1 MKYLEGIAEFCAV
14 ADVGNFTGAA
24 NKLDTSVAQI
34 SRKVASLE
42 KQLGVKLLQR
52 TTRSVSLTE
61 AGTQYFQQAMP
72 ALKALEDAQLAVSA
86 LQASPQGLIKLTAP
100 VAFGEA
106 FIAPLLN
113 TFMQKYAGISV
124 QCTFSNEKL
133 DIVELGLDLAIRI
146 GKLEDSTL
154 VAKKLA
160 TRHLF
165 VCGSRDYF
173 KEQGQPK
180 SIEELKELPV
190 GLTGGSTIPLS
201 EVANISFKEQYS
213 SFSREETKR
222 RIAVLVNPRGRD
234 TESFIQEAQSAVE
247 EKVKLPPGYYMEW
260 GGNFKN
266 LNQAKER
273 LSILAPIA
281 LLFVLIMIYAAFRN
295 VYETILI
302 FLCVPFAL
310 VGGVLALMFK
320 GIPFSVSAGVGFIAL
335 SGIAVLN
342 GVVLVNNFKNL
353 RDKGKSGLEVIKS
366 GALLRLRPVMMT
378 ALTDILGFLP
388 MAIATGL
395 GAEVQTPL
403 ATVIIGG
410 IISST
415 ILTLILLPVLYSS
428 MEKWILVK
436 KS

>member
-34 SRKVASLE
+34 SRKVSSLE
-42 KQLGVKLLQR
+42 KHLGVKLLQR

-61 AGTQYFQQAMP
+61 AGTQYFQQALP
-72 ALKALEDAQLAVSA
+72 ALKALEDAQLCVSA

-180 SIEELKELPV
+180 SIEALKEHSLLV
-190 GLTGGSTIPLS
+190 GSQPHWRLLIDNKIQTIPVQGRVRYNSGNALCS
-201 EVANISFKEQYS
+201 AAVAGLG
-213 SFSREETKR
+213 
-222 RIAVLVNPRGRD
+222 IAQLPGFYVRKALASGQLIEIFPEYKD
-234 TESFIQEAQSAVE
+234 KQEAIWAVF
-247 EKVKLPPGYYMEW
+247 PS
-260 GGNFKN
+260 N
-266 LNQAKER
+266 
-273 LSILAPIA
+273 
-281 LLFVLIMIYAAFRN
+281 RN
-295 VYETILI
+295 VAPKIRLLVD
-302 FLCVPFAL
+302 FLAQH
-310 VGGVLALMFK
+310 
-320 GIPFSVSAGVGFIAL
+320 IVSD
-335 SGIAVLN
+335 S
-342 GVVLVNNFKNL
+342 
-353 RDKGKSGLEVIKS
+353 
-366 GALLRLRPVMMT
+366 
-378 ALTDILGFLP
+378 
-388 MAIATGL
+388 
-395 GAEVQTPL
+395 
-403 ATVIIGG
+403 
-410 IISST
+410 
-415 ILTLILLPVLYSS
+415 
-428 MEKWILVK
+428 
-436 KS
+436 

>member
-133 DIVELGLDLAIRI
+133 DIVEQGLDLAIRI

-154 VAKKLA
+154 VAKKLS

-165 VCGSRDYF
+165 VCGSKGYF

-180 SIEELKELPV
+180 SIDELKEHSLLVGSQPYWRLLINNKIQSIPVQGRVRYNSGNALCSAAIAGLGIAQLPGFYV
-190 GLTGGSTIPLS
+190 RKALASGQLIELFP
-201 EVANISFKEQYS
+201 EYKD
-213 SFSREETKR
+213 K
-222 RIAVLVNPRGRD
+222 
-234 TESFIQEAQSAVE
+234 QEAIWAVF
-247 EKVKLPPGYYMEW
+247 PS
-260 GGNFKN
+260 N
-266 LNQAKER
+266 
-273 LSILAPIA
+273 
-281 LLFVLIMIYAAFRN
+281 RN
-295 VYETILI
+295 VAPKIRLLVDFLAQHLI
-302 FLCVPFAL
+302 
-310 VGGVLALMFK
+310 
-320 GIPFSVSAGVGFIAL
+320 SDS
-335 SGIAVLN
+335 
-342 GVVLVNNFKNL
+342 
-353 RDKGKSGLEVIKS
+353 
-366 GALLRLRPVMMT
+366 
-378 ALTDILGFLP
+378 
-388 MAIATGL
+388 
-395 GAEVQTPL
+395 
-403 ATVIIGG
+403 
-410 IISST
+410 
-415 ILTLILLPVLYSS
+415 
-428 MEKWILVK
+428 
-436 KS
+436 

>member
-173 KEQGQPK
+173 EEQGQPK
-180 SIEELKELPV
+180 SIEELKEHSLLVGSQPYWRLLIDNKIQSIPVQGRVRYNSGNALCSAAIAGLGIAQLPGFYV
-190 GLTGGSTIPLS
+190 RKALASGQLIELFP
-201 EVANISFKEQYS
+201 EYKD
-213 SFSREETKR
+213 K
-222 RIAVLVNPRGRD
+222 
-234 TESFIQEAQSAVE
+234 QEAIWAVF
-247 EKVKLPPGYYMEW
+247 PS
-260 GGNFKN
+260 N
-266 LNQAKER
+266 
-273 LSILAPIA
+273 
-281 LLFVLIMIYAAFRN
+281 RN
-295 VYETILI
+295 VAPKIRLLVDFLAQHLI
-302 FLCVPFAL
+302 
-310 VGGVLALMFK
+310 
-320 GIPFSVSAGVGFIAL
+320 SDS
-335 SGIAVLN
+335 
-342 GVVLVNNFKNL
+342 
-353 RDKGKSGLEVIKS
+353 
-366 GALLRLRPVMMT
+366 
-378 ALTDILGFLP
+378 
-388 MAIATGL
+388 
-395 GAEVQTPL
+395 
-403 ATVIIGG
+403 
-410 IISST
+410 
-415 ILTLILLPVLYSS
+415 
-428 MEKWILVK
+428 
-436 KS
+436 

>member
-34 SRKVASLE
+34 SRKVSSLE
-42 KQLGVKLLQR
+42 KHLGVKLLQR

-61 AGTQYFQQAMP
+61 AGTQYFQQTLP
-72 ALKALEDAQLAVSA
+72 ALKALEDAQLSVSA

-180 SIEELKELPV
+180 SIEALKEHSLLVGSQPHWRLLIDNKIQSIPVQGRVRYNSGNALCSAAVAGLGIAQLPGFYV
-190 GLTGGSTIPLS
+190 RKALASGQLIEIFP
-201 EVANISFKEQYS
+201 EYKD
-213 SFSREETKR
+213 K
-222 RIAVLVNPRGRD
+222 
-234 TESFIQEAQSAVE
+234 QEAIWAVF
-247 EKVKLPPGYYMEW
+247 PS
-260 GGNFKN
+260 N
-266 LNQAKER
+266 
-273 LSILAPIA
+273 
-281 LLFVLIMIYAAFRN
+281 RN
-295 VYETILI
+295 VAPKIRLLVD
-302 FLCVPFAL
+302 FLAQH
-310 VGGVLALMFK
+310 
-320 GIPFSVSAGVGFIAL
+320 IVSD
-335 SGIAVLN
+335 S
-342 GVVLVNNFKNL
+342 
-353 RDKGKSGLEVIKS
+353 
-366 GALLRLRPVMMT
+366 
-378 ALTDILGFLP
+378 
-388 MAIATGL
+388 
-395 GAEVQTPL
+395 
-403 ATVIIGG
+403 
-410 IISST
+410 
-415 ILTLILLPVLYSS
+415 
-428 MEKWILVK
+428 
-436 KS
+436 

>member
-34 SRKVASLE
+34 SRKVSSLE
-42 KQLGVKLLQR
+42 KHLGVKLLQR

-61 AGTQYFQQAMP
+61 AGTQYFQQALP
-72 ALKALEDAQLAVSA
+72 ALKALEDAQLSVSA

-180 SIEELKELPV
+180 SIEALKEHSLLV
-190 GLTGGSTIPLS
+190 GSQPHWRLLIDNKIQTIPVQGRVRYNSGNALCS
-201 EVANISFKEQYS
+201 AAVAGLG
-213 SFSREETKR
+213 
-222 RIAVLVNPRGRD
+222 IAQLPGFYVRKALASGQLIEIFPEYKD
-234 TESFIQEAQSAVE
+234 KQEAIWAVF
-247 EKVKLPPGYYMEW
+247 PS
-260 GGNFKN
+260 N
-266 LNQAKER
+266 
-273 LSILAPIA
+273 
-281 LLFVLIMIYAAFRN
+281 RN
-295 VYETILI
+295 VAPKIRLLVD
-302 FLCVPFAL
+302 FLAQH
-310 VGGVLALMFK
+310 
-320 GIPFSVSAGVGFIAL
+320 IVSD
-335 SGIAVLN
+335 S
-342 GVVLVNNFKNL
+342 
-353 RDKGKSGLEVIKS
+353 
-366 GALLRLRPVMMT
+366 
-378 ALTDILGFLP
+378 
-388 MAIATGL
+388 
-395 GAEVQTPL
+395 
-403 ATVIIGG
+403 
-410 IISST
+410 
-415 ILTLILLPVLYSS
+415 
-428 MEKWILVK
+428 
-436 KS
+436 

>member
-34 SRKVASLE
+34 SRKVSSLE
-42 KQLGVKLLQR
+42 KHLGVKLLQR

-72 ALKALEDAQLAVSA
+72 ALKALEDAQLSVSA

-180 SIEELKELPV
+180 SIEALKEHSLLV
-190 GLTGGSTIPLS
+190 GSQPHWRLLIDNKIQTIPVQGRVRYNSGNALCS
-201 EVANISFKEQYS
+201 AAVAGLG
-213 SFSREETKR
+213 
-222 RIAVLVNPRGRD
+222 IAQLPGFYVRKALASGQLIEIFPEYKD
-234 TESFIQEAQSAVE
+234 KQEAIWAVF
-247 EKVKLPPGYYMEW
+247 PS
-260 GGNFKN
+260 N
-266 LNQAKER
+266 
-273 LSILAPIA
+273 
-281 LLFVLIMIYAAFRN
+281 RN
-295 VYETILI
+295 VAPKIRLLVD
-302 FLCVPFAL
+302 FLAQH
-310 VGGVLALMFK
+310 
-320 GIPFSVSAGVGFIAL
+320 IVSD
-335 SGIAVLN
+335 S
-342 GVVLVNNFKNL
+342 
-353 RDKGKSGLEVIKS
+353 
-366 GALLRLRPVMMT
+366 
-378 ALTDILGFLP
+378 
-388 MAIATGL
+388 
-395 GAEVQTPL
+395 
-403 ATVIIGG
+403 
-410 IISST
+410 
-415 ILTLILLPVLYSS
+415 
-428 MEKWILVK
+428 
-436 KS
+436 

>member
-42 KQLGVKLLQR
+42 KLLGVKLLQR

-61 AGTQYFQQAMP
+61 AGMQYFQQAMP

-113 TFMQKYAGISV
+113 SFMQKYAGISV

-133 DIVELGLDLAIRI
+133 DIVEQGLDLAIRI
-146 GKLEDSTL
+146 GNLEDSTL

-180 SIEELKELPV
+180 SIEELKEHSLLVGSQPYWRLLIDNKIQSIPVQGRVRYNSGNALCSAAVAGLGIAQLPGFYV
-190 GLTGGSTIPLS
+190 RKALASGQLIELFP
-201 EVANISFKEQYS
+201 EYKD
-213 SFSREETKR
+213 K
-222 RIAVLVNPRGRD
+222 
-234 TESFIQEAQSAVE
+234 QEAIWAVF
-247 EKVKLPPGYYMEW
+247 PS
-260 GGNFKN
+260 N
-266 LNQAKER
+266 
-273 LSILAPIA
+273 
-281 LLFVLIMIYAAFRN
+281 RN
-295 VYETILI
+295 VAPKIRLLVDFLAQHLI
-302 FLCVPFAL
+302 
-310 VGGVLALMFK
+310 
-320 GIPFSVSAGVGFIAL
+320 SDS
-335 SGIAVLN
+335 
-342 GVVLVNNFKNL
+342 
-353 RDKGKSGLEVIKS
+353 
-366 GALLRLRPVMMT
+366 
-378 ALTDILGFLP
+378 
-388 MAIATGL
+388 
-395 GAEVQTPL
+395 
-403 ATVIIGG
+403 
-410 IISST
+410 
-415 ILTLILLPVLYSS
+415 
-428 MEKWILVK
+428 
-436 KS
+436 

>member
-34 SRKVASLE
+34 SRKVSSLE
-42 KQLGVKLLQR
+42 KHLGVKLLQR

-61 AGTQYFQQAMP
+61 AGTQYFQQALP
-72 ALKALEDAQLAVSA
+72 ALKALEDAQLSVSA

-180 SIEELKELPV
+180 SIEALKEHSLLV
-190 GLTGGSTIPLS
+190 GSQPYWRLLIDNKIQTIPVQGRVRYNSGNALCS
-201 EVANISFKEQYS
+201 AAVAGLG
-213 SFSREETKR
+213 
-222 RIAVLVNPRGRD
+222 IAQLPGFYVRKALASGQLIEIFPEYKD
-234 TESFIQEAQSAVE
+234 KQEAIWAVF
-247 EKVKLPPGYYMEW
+247 PS
-260 GGNFKN
+260 N
-266 LNQAKER
+266 
-273 LSILAPIA
+273 
-281 LLFVLIMIYAAFRN
+281 RN
-295 VYETILI
+295 VAPKIRLLVD
-302 FLCVPFAL
+302 FLAQH
-310 VGGVLALMFK
+310 
-320 GIPFSVSAGVGFIAL
+320 IVSD
-335 SGIAVLN
+335 S
-342 GVVLVNNFKNL
+342 
-353 RDKGKSGLEVIKS
+353 
-366 GALLRLRPVMMT
+366 
-378 ALTDILGFLP
+378 
-388 MAIATGL
+388 
-395 GAEVQTPL
+395 
-403 ATVIIGG
+403 
-410 IISST
+410 
-415 ILTLILLPVLYSS
+415 
-428 MEKWILVK
+428 
-436 KS
+436 

>member
-42 KQLGVKLLQR
+42 KLLGVKLLQR

-160 TRHLF
+160 PRQLF

-180 SIEELKELPV
+180 SIEELKEHSLLVGSQPYWRLLIDNKIQSIPVQGRVRYNSGNALCSAAVAGLGIAQLPGFYV
-190 GLTGGSTIPLS
+190 RKALASGQLIELFP
-201 EVANISFKEQYS
+201 EYKD
-213 SFSREETKR
+213 K
-222 RIAVLVNPRGRD
+222 
-234 TESFIQEAQSAVE
+234 QEAIWAVF
-247 EKVKLPPGYYMEW
+247 PS
-260 GGNFKN
+260 N
-266 LNQAKER
+266 
-273 LSILAPIA
+273 
-281 LLFVLIMIYAAFRN
+281 RN
-295 VYETILI
+295 VAPKIRLLVDFLAQHLI
-302 FLCVPFAL
+302 
-310 VGGVLALMFK
+310 
-320 GIPFSVSAGVGFIAL
+320 SDS
-335 SGIAVLN
+335 
-342 GVVLVNNFKNL
+342 
-353 RDKGKSGLEVIKS
+353 
-366 GALLRLRPVMMT
+366 
-378 ALTDILGFLP
+378 
-388 MAIATGL
+388 
-395 GAEVQTPL
+395 
-403 ATVIIGG
+403 
-410 IISST
+410 
-415 ILTLILLPVLYSS
+415 
-428 MEKWILVK
+428 
-436 KS
+436 

>member
-61 AGTQYFQQAMP
+61 AGMQYFQQAMP

-180 SIEELKELPV
+180 SIEELKEHSLLVGSQPYWRLLIDNKIQSIPVQGRVRYNSGNALCSAAVAGLGIAQLPGFYV
-190 GLTGGSTIPLS
+190 RKALASGQLIELFP
-201 EVANISFKEQYS
+201 EYKD
-213 SFSREETKR
+213 K
-222 RIAVLVNPRGRD
+222 
-234 TESFIQEAQSAVE
+234 QEAIWAVF
-247 EKVKLPPGYYMEW
+247 PS
-260 GGNFKN
+260 N
-266 LNQAKER
+266 
-273 LSILAPIA
+273 
-281 LLFVLIMIYAAFRN
+281 RN
-295 VYETILI
+295 VAPKIRLLVDFLAQHLI
-302 FLCVPFAL
+302 
-310 VGGVLALMFK
+310 
-320 GIPFSVSAGVGFIAL
+320 SDS
-335 SGIAVLN
+335 
-342 GVVLVNNFKNL
+342 
-353 RDKGKSGLEVIKS
+353 
-366 GALLRLRPVMMT
+366 
-378 ALTDILGFLP
+378 
-388 MAIATGL
+388 
-395 GAEVQTPL
+395 
-403 ATVIIGG
+403 
-410 IISST
+410 
-415 ILTLILLPVLYSS
+415 
-428 MEKWILVK
+428 
-436 KS
+436 

>member
-113 TFMQKYAGISV
+113 TFMQKYSGISV

-133 DIVELGLDLAIRI
+133 DIVEQGLDLAIRI

-173 KEQGQPK
+173 EEQGQPI
-180 SIEELKELPV
+180 SIEELKEHSLLVGSQPYWRLLIDNKIQSIPVQGRVRYNSGNALCSAAVAGLGIAQLPGFYV
-190 GLTGGSTIPLS
+190 RKALASGQLIELFP
-201 EVANISFKEQYS
+201 EYKD
-213 SFSREETKR
+213 K
-222 RIAVLVNPRGRD
+222 
-234 TESFIQEAQSAVE
+234 QEAIWAVF
-247 EKVKLPPGYYMEW
+247 PS
-260 GGNFKN
+260 N
-266 LNQAKER
+266 
-273 LSILAPIA
+273 
-281 LLFVLIMIYAAFRN
+281 RN
-295 VYETILI
+295 VAPKIRLLVDFLAQHLI
-302 FLCVPFAL
+302 
-310 VGGVLALMFK
+310 
-320 GIPFSVSAGVGFIAL
+320 SDS
-335 SGIAVLN
+335 
-342 GVVLVNNFKNL
+342 
-353 RDKGKSGLEVIKS
+353 
-366 GALLRLRPVMMT
+366 
-378 ALTDILGFLP
+378 
-388 MAIATGL
+388 
-395 GAEVQTPL
+395 
-403 ATVIIGG
+403 
-410 IISST
+410 
-415 ILTLILLPVLYSS
+415 
-428 MEKWILVK
+428 
-436 KS
+436 

>member
-34 SRKVASLE
+34 SRKVSSLE
-42 KQLGVKLLQR
+42 KHLGVKLLQR

-61 AGTQYFQQAMP
+61 AGTQYFQQALP
-72 ALKALEDAQLAVSA
+72 ALKALEDAQLSVSA

-180 SIEELKELPV
+180 SIEALKEHSLLVGSQPYWRLLIDNKIQSIPVQGRVRYNSGNALCSAAVAGLGIVQLPGFYV
-190 GLTGGSTIPLS
+190 RKALASGQLIEIFP
-201 EVANISFKEQYS
+201 EYKD
-213 SFSREETKR
+213 K
-222 RIAVLVNPRGRD
+222 
-234 TESFIQEAQSAVE
+234 QEAIWAVF
-247 EKVKLPPGYYMEW
+247 PS
-260 GGNFKN
+260 N
-266 LNQAKER
+266 
-273 LSILAPIA
+273 
-281 LLFVLIMIYAAFRN
+281 RN
-295 VYETILI
+295 VAPKIRLLVD
-302 FLCVPFAL
+302 FLAQH
-310 VGGVLALMFK
+310 
-320 GIPFSVSAGVGFIAL
+320 IVSD
-335 SGIAVLN
+335 S
-342 GVVLVNNFKNL
+342 
-353 RDKGKSGLEVIKS
+353 
-366 GALLRLRPVMMT
+366 
-378 ALTDILGFLP
+378 
-388 MAIATGL
+388 
-395 GAEVQTPL
+395 
-403 ATVIIGG
+403 
-410 IISST
+410 
-415 ILTLILLPVLYSS
+415 
-428 MEKWILVK
+428 
-436 KS
+436 

>member
-133 DIVELGLDLAIRI
+133 DIVEQGLDLAIRI

-165 VCGSRDYF
+165 VCGSKGYF

-180 SIEELKELPV
+180 SIDELKEHSLLVGSQPYWRLLINNKIQSIPVQGRVRYNSGNALCSAAIAGLGIAQLPGFYV
-190 GLTGGSTIPLS
+190 RKALASGQLIELFP
-201 EVANISFKEQYS
+201 EYKD
-213 SFSREETKR
+213 K
-222 RIAVLVNPRGRD
+222 
-234 TESFIQEAQSAVE
+234 QEAIWAVF
-247 EKVKLPPGYYMEW
+247 PS
-260 GGNFKN
+260 N
-266 LNQAKER
+266 
-273 LSILAPIA
+273 
-281 LLFVLIMIYAAFRN
+281 RN
-295 VYETILI
+295 VAPKIRLLVDFLAQHLI
-302 FLCVPFAL
+302 
-310 VGGVLALMFK
+310 
-320 GIPFSVSAGVGFIAL
+320 SDS
-335 SGIAVLN
+335 
-342 GVVLVNNFKNL
+342 
-353 RDKGKSGLEVIKS
+353 
-366 GALLRLRPVMMT
+366 
-378 ALTDILGFLP
+378 
-388 MAIATGL
+388 
-395 GAEVQTPL
+395 
-403 ATVIIGG
+403 
-410 IISST
+410 
-415 ILTLILLPVLYSS
+415 
-428 MEKWILVK
+428 
-436 KS
+436 

>member
-42 KQLGVKLLQR
+42 KLLGVKLLQR

-180 SIEELKELPV
+180 SIEELKEHSLLVGSQPYWRLLIDNKIQSIPVQGRVRYNSGNALCSAAVAGLGIAQLPGFYV
-190 GLTGGSTIPLS
+190 RKALASGQLIELFP
-201 EVANISFKEQYS
+201 EYKD
-213 SFSREETKR
+213 K
-222 RIAVLVNPRGRD
+222 
-234 TESFIQEAQSAVE
+234 QEAIWAVF
-247 EKVKLPPGYYMEW
+247 PS
-260 GGNFKN
+260 N
-266 LNQAKER
+266 
-273 LSILAPIA
+273 
-281 LLFVLIMIYAAFRN
+281 RN
-295 VYETILI
+295 VAPKIRLLVDFLAQHLI
-302 FLCVPFAL
+302 
-310 VGGVLALMFK
+310 
-320 GIPFSVSAGVGFIAL
+320 SDS
-335 SGIAVLN
+335 
-342 GVVLVNNFKNL
+342 
-353 RDKGKSGLEVIKS
+353 
-366 GALLRLRPVMMT
+366 
-378 ALTDILGFLP
+378 
-388 MAIATGL
+388 
-395 GAEVQTPL
+395 
-403 ATVIIGG
+403 
-410 IISST
+410 
-415 ILTLILLPVLYSS
+415 
-428 MEKWILVK
+428 
-436 KS
+436 

>member
-1 MKYLEGIAEFCAV
+1 MKYLEGIVEFCAV

-34 SRKVASLE
+34 SRKVSSLE
-42 KQLGVKLLQR
+42 KHLGVKLLQR

-61 AGTQYFQQAMP
+61 AGTQYFQQALP
-72 ALKALEDAQLAVSA
+72 ALKALEDAQLSVSA

-180 SIEELKELPV
+180 SIEALKEHSLLV
-190 GLTGGSTIPLS
+190 GSQPHWRLLIDNKIQTIPVQGRVRYNSGNALCS
-201 EVANISFKEQYS
+201 AAVAGLG
-213 SFSREETKR
+213 
-222 RIAVLVNPRGRD
+222 IAQLPGFYVRKALASGQLIEIFPEYKD
-234 TESFIQEAQSAVE
+234 KQEAIWAVF
-247 EKVKLPPGYYMEW
+247 PS
-260 GGNFKN
+260 N
-266 LNQAKER
+266 
-273 LSILAPIA
+273 
-281 LLFVLIMIYAAFRN
+281 RN
-295 VYETILI
+295 VAPKIRLLVD
-302 FLCVPFAL
+302 FLAQH
-310 VGGVLALMFK
+310 
-320 GIPFSVSAGVGFIAL
+320 IVSD
-335 SGIAVLN
+335 S
-342 GVVLVNNFKNL
+342 
-353 RDKGKSGLEVIKS
+353 
-366 GALLRLRPVMMT
+366 
-378 ALTDILGFLP
+378 
-388 MAIATGL
+388 
-395 GAEVQTPL
+395 
-403 ATVIIGG
+403 
-410 IISST
+410 
-415 ILTLILLPVLYSS
+415 
-428 MEKWILVK
+428 
-436 KS
+436 